1 MIKQWK
7 KNHGNSFTFF
17 VEDEEI
23 GSIDF
28 EFANINKVAL
38 FKLDSSL
45 FSIKRK
51 GFWNSTLLIADSN
64 EQEVAKLYAAKWFAN
79 NWVLEY
85 GGKNYQLSVRN
96 NPLAEYV
103 IKENENELIAY
114 GLDTAGGNVQVK
126 ITDLQHQSDYMF
138 DFLLWFL
145 FAPVAV
151 ENMGDNLAFT
161 LLLNQ

>member
-1 MIKQWK
+1 M
-7 KNHGNSFTFF
+7 
-17 VEDEEI
+17 
-23 GSIDF
+23 
-28 EFANINKVAL
+28 
-38 FKLDSSL
+38 
-45 FSIKRK
+45 
-51 GFWNSTLLIADSN
+51 
-64 EQEVAKLYAAKWFAN
+64 
-79 NWVLEY
+79 LEY
-85 GGKNYQLSVRN
+85 GGKDYQLSVRH